1 MKQKKNLWVN
11 LLFAAVVLVIAG
23 VLFYLRSAGQSG
35 STLGAELIYGDAN
48 TVQKISL
55 DKDAVYDID
64 TGYLT
69 VHIEVKDGAA
79 RFIDS
84 PCPDHI
90 CESFGWIS
98 QEDQTATCLPA
109 RAVLTIV
116 PLPEDMSKRRIPMF
130 DETSRSHMDDDST
143 RHIHRGHRP
152 PEEKPW
158 RWTARPFLRRKLPP
172 PPRRLHRPSRRSIPA
187 GLPRS
192 QSPPAASRMRIPARP
207 TRNEVLFC

>member
-1 MKQKKNLWVN
+1 MNKILIAYFSASGETGKLAKTLSAATGGD
-11 LLFAAVVLVIAG
+11 LFEIRPETV
-23 VLFYLRSAGQSG
+23 
-35 STLGAELIYGDAN
+35 IYGDAN

-116 PLPEDMSKRRIPMF
+116 PL
-130 DETSRSHMDDDST
+130 
-143 RHIHRGHRP
+143 
-152 PEEKPW
+152 
-158 RWTARPFLRRKLPP
+158 A
-172 PPRRLHRPSRRSIPA
+172 
-187 GLPRS
+187 
-192 QSPPAASRMRIPARP
+192 
-207 TRNEVLFC
+207 

>member
-1 MKQKKNLWVN
+1 MAVEVTEFFCRKRAQYMKCDNTCLYA
-11 LLFAAVVLVIAG
+11 F
-23 VLFYLRSAGQSG
+23 
-35 STLGAELIYGDAN
+35 GAELIYGDAN

-55 DKDAVYDID
+55 DQDAVYDID

-116 PLPEDMSKRRIPMF
+116 PL
-130 DETSRSHMDDDST
+130 
-143 RHIHRGHRP
+143 
-152 PEEKPW
+152 
-158 RWTARPFLRRKLPP
+158 A
-172 PPRRLHRPSRRSIPA
+172 
-187 GLPRS
+187 
-192 QSPPAASRMRIPARP
+192 
-207 TRNEVLFC
+207 

>member
-1 MKQKKNLWVN
+1 MKQKKKLWVN

-35 STLGAELIYGDAN
+35 SPLGAELIYGDAN

-90 CESFGWIS
+90 CESFGCVCKGSGKLWFHS
-98 QEDQTATCLPA
+98 H
-109 RAVLTIV
+109 
-116 PLPEDMSKRRIPMF
+116 
-130 DETSRSHMDDDST
+130 SRSCAFFILVHDVGA
-143 RHIHRGHRP
+143 IKCG
-152 PEEKPW
+152 
-158 RWTARPFLRRKLPP
+158 
-172 PPRRLHRPSRRSIPA
+172 
-187 GLPRS
+187 
-192 QSPPAASRMRIPARP
+192 
-207 TRNEVLFC
+207 

>member
-1 MKQKKNLWVN
+1 M
-11 LLFAAVVLVIAG
+11 IAG

-69 VHIEVKDGAA
+69 VHIEVKDA
-79 RFIDS
+79 RHGSLIPPALTTSAKALAGSHRRIRRPPACRHGPF
-84 PCPDHI
+84 
-90 CESFGWIS
+90 
-98 QEDQTATCLPA
+98 LPSC
-109 RAVLTIV
+109 

-130 DETSRSHMDDDST
+130 DETSRSHTDDDST

-152 PEEKPW
+152 PEEKTVEVDSAAFFAPE
-158 RWTARPFLRRKLPP
+158 TAAPTPP
-172 PPRRLHRPSRRSIPA
+172 PAPPKPPKHTGGPAPESNAPPPA
-187 GLPRS
+187 G
-192 QSPPAASRMRIPARP
+192 RMQIPARP

>member
-1 MKQKKNLWVN
+1 MCVYR
-11 LLFAAVVLVIAG
+11 FAERVDRDKPD
-23 VLFYLRSAGQSG
+23 YRQD
-35 STLGAELIYGDAN
+35 AELIYGDAN

-116 PLPEDMSKRRIPMF
+116 PL
-130 DETSRSHMDDDST
+130 
-143 RHIHRGHRP
+143 
-152 PEEKPW
+152 
-158 RWTARPFLRRKLPP
+158 A
-172 PPRRLHRPSRRSIPA
+172 
-187 GLPRS
+187 
-192 QSPPAASRMRIPARP
+192 
-207 TRNEVLFC
+207 

>member
-1 MKQKKNLWVN
+1 MKQHKKLWID
-11 LLFAAVVLVIAG
+11 LIFAAVILAAAG
-23 VLFYLRSAGQSG
+23 ILFALRSAKQSS

-55 DKDAVYDID
+55 DKDATYDID

-90 CESFGWIS
+90 CENYGWIA
-98 QEDQTATCLPA
+98 QEDQSATCLPA

-116 PLPEDMSKRRIPMF
+116 PL
-130 DETSRSHMDDDST
+130 T
-143 RHIHRGHRP
+143 
-152 PEEKPW
+152 
-158 RWTARPFLRRKLPP
+158 
-172 PPRRLHRPSRRSIPA
+172 
-187 GLPRS
+187 
-192 QSPPAASRMRIPARP
+192 
-207 TRNEVLFC
+207 

>member
-55 DKDAVYDID
+55 DQDAVYDID

-90 CESFGWIS
+90 CESFVHSASRSRLGLS
-98 QEDQTATCLPA
+98 VSLMSA
-109 RAVLTIV
+109 RMMSIGFLMA
-116 PLPEDMSKRRIPMF
+116 PLPTLMGAMSTFMKVG
-130 DETSRSHMDDDST
+130 SCST
-143 RHIHRGHRP
+143 
-152 PEEKPW
+152 
-158 RWTARPFLRRKLPP
+158 L
-172 PPRRLHRPSRRSIPA
+172 
-187 GLPRS
+187 S
-192 QSPPAASRMRIPARP
+192 Q
-207 TRNEVLFC
+207 